1 MPLQTLPCRAF
12 QRGFALG
19 ARLLPWRTPT
29 VLSGAGSLLKLPDVF
44 SREGASRPLV
54 VASRRQC
61 ADERFLALR
70 AALEGRGVRPSVFS
84 GVEPDPSVA
93 TVEKLAAQY
102 RADGCDSF
110 LVLGGGS
117 PIDAAKVAAARIVR
131 PDKTVAQLGGLLKVR
146 RPLPLFIAVPTT
158 AGTGSEATIAAV
170 VTGEEHRKYA
180 VSDLCLIPRYAVLD
194 PTLTL
199 SLPPAVTAQTGM
211 DALTHA
217 VEAYLSLYYNTR
229 ETRALAESAVRDIF
243 RYLPVACR
251 DGQSLTAR
259 ERMLR
264 ASFDAGCAFTRASV
278 GNVHAIAHTLGG
290 LYGIPHGLACAVTL
304 PVVLEDYGQPS
315 IPTLP
320 ASAPSSASPARSGS
334 APSASSP
341 RSARSTPPSA
351 SPTAS
356 TASAVRTSPA
366 WRPGPPPR
374 PTPSTPSPSCTIRR
388 ASAACLSGCAPEPP
402 HASHLC
408 RCLTKPPLT
417 FLAKPPFL
425 CYNDSINFSEM
436 KERP

>member
-54 VASRRQC
+54 VAQPPPMRGR
-61 ADERFLALR
+61 ALPR
-70 AALEGRGVRPSVFS
+70 PAPPALEGRGVRPSVFS

-117 PIDAAKVAAARIVR
+117 PIDAAKVAAARVVR
-131 PDKTVAQLGGLLKVR
+131 PDKTVAQLGGLIKVR

-304 PVVLEDYGQPS
+304 PVVLEDYGAAVHPR
-315 IPTLP
+315 L
-320 ASAPSSASPARSGS
+320 ARLGS
-334 APSASSP
+334 LIGLTGTE
-341 RSARSTPPSA
+341 RER
-351 SPTAS
+351 
-356 TASAVRTSPA
+356 AV
-366 WRPGPPPR
+366 G
-374 PTPSTPSPSCTIRR
+374 
-388 ASAACLSGCAPEPP
+388 
-402 HASHLC
+402 
-408 RCLTKPPLT
+408 
-417 FLAKPPFL
+417 FLAAIRALNVSLGIPDRFDGIRGEDLPRMAAWAAAEANPVYPVPVVYDQARFRRVL
-425 CYNDSINFSEM
+425 
-436 KERP
+436 ERLRA

>member
-1 MPLQTLPCRAF
+1 M
-12 QRGFALG
+12 
-19 ARLLPWRTPT
+19 
-29 VLSGAGSLLKLPDVF
+29 
-44 SREGASRPLV
+44 
-54 VASRRQC
+54 
-61 ADERFLALR
+61 
-70 AALEGRGVRPSVFS
+70 
-84 GVEPDPSVA
+84 
-93 TVEKLAAQY
+93 
-102 RADGCDSF
+102 
-110 LVLGGGS
+110 
-117 PIDAAKVAAARIVR
+117 
-131 PDKTVAQLGGLLKVR
+131 KVR

-259 ERMLR
+259 EQMLR

-304 PVVLEDYGQPS
+304 PVVLEDYGAAVHPR
-315 IPTLP
+315 L
-320 ASAPSSASPARSGS
+320 ARLGS
-334 APSASSP
+334 LIGLTGTE
-341 RSARSTPPSA
+341 RER
-351 SPTAS
+351 
-356 TASAVRTSPA
+356 AV
-366 WRPGPPPR
+366 G
-374 PTPSTPSPSCTIRR
+374 
-388 ASAACLSGCAPEPP
+388 
-402 HASHLC
+402 
-408 RCLTKPPLT
+408 
-417 FLAKPPFL
+417 FLAAIRALNASLGIPDRFGGIRGEDLPRMAAWAAAEANPVYPVPVVYDQARFRRVL
-425 CYNDSINFSEM
+425 
-436 KERP
+436 ERLRA

>member
-84 GVEPDPSVA
+84 GVEPDPS
-93 TVEKLAAQY
+93 
-102 RADGCDSF
+102 
-110 LVLGGGS
+110 
-117 PIDAAKVAAARIVR
+117 
-131 PDKTVAQLGGLLKVR
+131 VAQLGGLLKVR

-304 PVVLEDYGQPS
+304 PVVLEDYGAAVHPH
-315 IPTLP
+315 L
-320 ASAPSSASPARSGS
+320 ARLGS
-334 APSASSP
+334 LIGLTGTE
-341 RSARSTPPSA
+341 RER
-351 SPTAS
+351 
-356 TASAVRTSPA
+356 AV
-366 WRPGPPPR
+366 G
-374 PTPSTPSPSCTIRR
+374 
-388 ASAACLSGCAPEPP
+388 
-402 HASHLC
+402 
-408 RCLTKPPLT
+408 
-417 FLAKPPFL
+417 FLAAIRALNASLGIPDRFDGIRGEDLPRMAAWAAAEANPVYPVPVVYDQARFRRVL
-425 CYNDSINFSEM
+425 
-436 KERP
+436 ERLRA

>member
-70 AALEGRGVRPSVFS
+70 AALEGRGIRPSVFS

-117 PIDAAKVAAARIVR
+117 PIDAAK
-131 PDKTVAQLGGLLKVR
+131 
-146 RPLPLFIAVPTT
+146 
-158 AGTGSEATIAAV
+158 
-170 VTGEEHRKYA
+170 
-180 VSDLCLIPRYAVLD
+180 
-194 PTLTL
+194 
-199 SLPPAVTAQTGM
+199 VTAQTGM

-264 ASFDAGCAFTRASV
+264 ASFGAGCAFTRASV

-304 PVVLEDYGQPS
+304 PVVLEDYGAAVHPH
-315 IPTLP
+315 L
-320 ASAPSSASPARSGS
+320 ARLGS
-334 APSASSP
+334 LIGLTGTE
-341 RSARSTPPSA
+341 RER
-351 SPTAS
+351 
-356 TASAVRTSPA
+356 AV
-366 WRPGPPPR
+366 G
-374 PTPSTPSPSCTIRR
+374 
-388 ASAACLSGCAPEPP
+388 
-402 HASHLC
+402 
-408 RCLTKPPLT
+408 
-417 FLAKPPFL
+417 FLAAICALNASLGIPDRFDGIRGEDLPRMAAWAAAEANPVYPVPVVYDQARFRRVL
-425 CYNDSINFSEM
+425 
-436 KERP
+436 ERLRA

>member
-84 GVEPDPSVA
+84 GVEPDPSVT
-93 TVEKLAAQY
+93 TVEKLTAQY

-304 PVVLEDYGQPS
+304 PVVLEDYGAAVHPHLARLGS
-315 IPTLP
+315 LIGLP
-320 ASAPSSASPARSGS
+320 RMAAWAAAEANPVYPVPVVYDQARF
-334 APSASSP
+334 
-341 RSARSTPPSA
+341 
-351 SPTAS
+351 
-356 TASAVRTSPA
+356 
-366 WRPGPPPR
+366 
-374 PTPSTPSPSCTIRR
+374 RR
-388 ASAACLSGCAPEPP
+388 VL
-402 HASHLC
+402 
-408 RCLTKPPLT
+408 
-417 FLAKPPFL
+417 
-425 CYNDSINFSEM
+425 
-436 KERP
+436 ERLRA